1 MDKAYAGTKD
11 SFFGQT
17 GQMTA
22 AWKDFMVVAGSKG
35 GLLEGL
41 TTAMRGATGALRA
54 FTAFGNAHPT
64 AFKWLGRAIIWSLG
78 LKLGLAALKVVGGGL
93 LGPFARLWGLWSKYK
108 ELGSL
113 AALFP
118 KLAKGFGLIT
128 TTVRILGSGLLWLGR
143 LFMANPW
150 MLLVAGIAYAAYL
163 IYTHWAQI
171 KGWFHTGVEWIKTKL
186 AAMPA
191 WMKSI
196 GHLMMQ
202 GLLIALDPL
211 ALVDRLLDVAK
222 LGVTA
227 LKNYF
232 GIKSPSRL
240 MMAMGGH
247 IATGLGQGIDQ
258 SAHRPLRAMGRLAT
272 GIAGAGA
279 LAVAGPAAAH
289 GRAPM
294 QVTINVYQRAGEDGE
309 HLARRVAEIID
320 RGQRGHRLS
329 SYADDF

>member
-1 MDKAYAGTKD
+1 M
-11 SFFGQT
+11 
-17 GQMTA
+17 
-22 AWKDFMVVAGSKG
+22 
-35 GLLEGL
+35 
-41 TTAMRGATGALRA
+41 
-54 FTAFGNAHPT
+54 
-64 AFKWLGRAIIWSLG
+64 
-78 LKLGLAALKVVGGGL
+78 
-93 LGPFARLWGLWSKYK
+93 
-108 ELGSL
+108 
-113 AALFP
+113 
-118 KLAKGFGLIT
+118 
-128 TTVRILGSGLLWLGR
+128 
-143 LFMANPW
+143 
-150 MLLVAGIAYAAYL
+150 
-163 IYTHWAQI
+163 
-171 KGWFHTGVEWIKTKL
+171 
-186 AAMPA
+186 
-191 WMKSI
+191 
-196 GHLMMQ
+196 
-202 GLLIALDPL
+202 
-211 ALVDRLLDVAK
+211 AK